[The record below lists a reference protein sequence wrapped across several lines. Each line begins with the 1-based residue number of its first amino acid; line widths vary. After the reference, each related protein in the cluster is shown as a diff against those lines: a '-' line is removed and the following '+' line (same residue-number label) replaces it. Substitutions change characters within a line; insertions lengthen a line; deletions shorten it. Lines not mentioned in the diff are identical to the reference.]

1 MKKIL
6 VIEDEQDIRDSI
18 QEIVEM
24 AGYEVTPIANG
35 AAGIKAL
42 MHNPFDL
49 IICDIMMPEMDGFS
63 LLTALKKDP
72 SFYTLVSPTIM
83 LRKKNRSK
91 LQN

>member
-24 AGYEVTPIANG
+24 AGYKVTSLANG
-35 AAGIKAL
+35 AEGIKTL
-42 MHNPFDL
+42 KHNPIDL

-63 LLTALKKDP
+63 LLTTLKKTQILLP
-72 SFYTLVSPTIM
+72 PLFF
-83 LRKKNRSK
+83 
-91 LQN
+91 